1 MQAVARSSLSPLD
14 IPVAQREFRRDNKSY
29 EPDTITGTVSA
40 PSSAANSPAPVD
52 PTPLSPLSTPN
63 CFDSSSSASP
73 PSFPASSAP
82 SSSAASAHE
91 EILLLNNRYLL
102 LECVEGSV
110 SPQSQP
116 LRRCIDT
123 VTGTTY
129 FCREC
134 QRSEA
139 TASLL
144 AAHNRLRDSDV
155 VTPIYETIS
164 ASLDDEQQNS
174 SSSSKLYLISPAS
187 YGDLHTYLRS
197 KRRLKESEARSLFRQ
212 AAQAVNDCHR
222 HGVVLTDLKLRRFV
236 FADPQRT
243 QLRLESL
250 EEAIVLERRD
260 SDDGVWRKH
269 GYPAYVTPEVLLSRG
284 ARYSGRAADLWSLG
298 IILYTLLVGRY
309 PFQDSGPF
317 GLFTKII
324 RGHFAVP
331 DFVSSR
337 ARCLIRNLLRR
348 DPQQRL
354 DAGDILQH
362 PWFNAVLRTAKAD
375 QVKSKPEAPILG
387 SGAASASVRS
397 QQQQQLEP
405 LAIVDQVVPET
416 AGDSRMDE

>member
-1 MQAVARSSLSPLD
+1 MQGSRRLLTPLD
-14 IPVAQREFRRDNKSY
+14 IFAAQRKQQQQISVVHKLEVTNST
-29 EPDTITGTVSA
+29 ESTATAI
-40 PSSAANSPAPVD
+40 ANSPSSVEN
-52 PTPLSPLSTPN
+52 PLSPLSPPTSFLSKTSSLSAVN
-63 CFDSSSSASP
+63 SSSSPSLFCSP
-73 PSFPASSAP
+73 PS
-82 SSSAASAHE
+82 
-91 EILLLNNRYLL
+91 EIQLLDNRFLL
-102 LECVEGSV
+102 LECIEGSV

-123 VTGTTY
+123 VTGQTY
-129 FCREC
+129 YCREC
-134 QRSEA
+134 QRSPS

-144 AAHNRLRDSDV
+144 AAHHRLRDSIV
-155 VTPIYETIS
+155 VTPIFETII
-164 ASLDDEQQNS
+164 ATLDDSAEG
-174 SSSSKLYLISPAS
+174 SKLYLLSPAS

-212 AAQAVNDCHR
+212 AAQAVHDCHR

-236 FADPQRT
+236 FADSQRT

-250 EEAIVLERRD
+250 EEAIVLERCD

-309 PFQDSGPF
+309 PFQDQGPF

-324 RGHFAVP
+324 RGHFTVP

-354 DAGDILQH
+354 EAADILQH
-362 PWFNAVLRTAKAD
+362 PWFTAVLRTAKAD
-375 QVKSKPEAPILG
+375 QVKSKPVEVPLG
-387 SGAASASVRS
+387 IVRS
-397 QQQQQLEP
+397 ESI
-405 LAIVDQVVPET
+405 ATVDQVVPET
-416 AGDSRMDE
+416 VADSRMEV

>member
-236 FADPQRT
+236 FADPQRY
-243 QLRLESL
+243 LHYSIFKLKSFVNCD
-250 EEAIVLERRD
+250 AIFILHLAPHHRHRVSRVSTR
-260 SDDGVWRKH
+260 VRVI
-269 GYPAYVTPEVLLSRG
+269 VTCCAILLS
-284 ARYSGRAADLWSLG
+284 
-298 IILYTLLVGRY
+298 
-309 PFQDSGPF
+309 
-317 GLFTKII
+317 
-324 RGHFAVP
+324 
-331 DFVSSR
+331 
-337 ARCLIRNLLRR
+337 
-348 DPQQRL
+348 
-354 DAGDILQH
+354 LQH
-362 PWFNAVLRTAKAD
+362 PLSPT
-375 QVKSKPEAPILG
+375 
-387 SGAASASVRS
+387 
-397 QQQQQLEP
+397 
-405 LAIVDQVVPET
+405 VDTKV
-416 AGDSRMDE
+416 D